1 MPWFNSRR
9 WAVGS
14 TFGLALVACE
24 AEPRPSVSFQIDR
37 DAQEPGDGGKGASPV
52 SGGQPGAGKVGAP
65 AGTGGQTN
73 SSGGRPNAGSG
84 GSGAVPMGDGGASDS
99 GGSTAR
105 GGSIAGGSAGRA
117 STGGKSASGG
127 AASGSGGTASTGG
140 RPPTGGATGGSGE
153 GGSSEP
159 SGEFFGDSRCS
170 DDFDLCEDFETG
182 GLDTGTWSTMGAAP
196 TLDNTRAAR
205 GERSAHFHSTDNGL
219 MLIRTTNI
227 FPVANN
233 NYFGR
238 LFVWFDA
245 LPSAPQWAH
254 WTIAGAQGGGEAEI
268 RVGGQF
274 DGQINR
280 FGVGTDH
287 GATGDW
293 TRLDEDSDE
302 PVPVRTWLCVEWQH
316 DGAADETRLWIGGV
330 ERTSLRTAADDHGGD
345 DGEEYLLPEFESA
358 WVGFWQYAT
367 GVTPEEFDVWI
378 DEVAFDGERIGCE
391 R

>member
-1 MPWFNSRR
+1 MLRFSPKRSV
-9 WAVGS
+9 VGS
-14 TFGLALVACE
+14 AFVLVIAACE
-24 AEPRPSVSFQIDR
+24 GEPGPSVSFQVKDVPAPAP
-37 DAQEPGDGGKGASPV
+37 DGKSPASGGKPSTGT
-52 SGGQPGAGKVGAP
+52 GGAP
-65 AGTGGQTN
+65 AGTGGQTSAN
-73 SSGGRPNAGSG
+73 GGKASG
-84 GSGAVPMGDGGASDS
+84 GSSAVSTSGGGPSGT

-105 GGSIAGGSAGRA
+105 GGSSATGGGAGKA
-117 STGGKSASGG
+117 STGGKSGSGG
-127 AASGSGGTASTGG
+127 AASGGKAGTGG
-140 RPPTGGATGGSGE
+140 SAPTGGTPTASGE
-153 GGSSEP
+153 GGSAEP
-159 SGEFFGDSRCS
+159 AGEFFGDSRCS

-182 GLDTGTWSTMGAAP
+182 GLNTGTWSTMGAAP
-196 TLDNTRAAR
+196 TLDTTRAAR

-219 MLIRTTNI
+219 MLIRTTSI

-254 WTIAGAQGGGEAEI
+254 WTVAGAQGAGEAEI

-274 DGQINR
+274 DGEINR

-293 TRLDEDSDE
+293 TRLDEDSDD

-316 DGAADETRLWIGGV
+316 DGAADETRMWIDGV
-330 ERTSLRTAADDHGGD
+330 ERTSLRTAPDDHGGD
-345 DGEEYLLPEFESA
+345 DAEEYLMPEFESA

>member
-1 MPWFNSRR
+1 MPWFNTRR
-9 WAVGS
+9 WVAGS
-14 TFGLALVACE
+14 TFGLVIAACE

-37 DAQEPGDGGKGASPV
+37 DSQKPGDGGKGTST
-52 SGGQPGAGKVGAP
+52 SNGGQPGAGKGGAP
-65 AGTGGQTN
+65 AETGGKT
-73 SSGGRPNAGSG
+73 SPSGGNASG
-84 GSGAVPMGDGGASDS
+84 GSGGAVPIGDGGASDS
-99 GGSTAR
+99 GGSTAK
-105 GGSIAGGSAGRA
+105 GGSLAGGSGGKAN
-117 STGGKSASGG
+117 TGGKGGSGG
-127 AASGSGGTASTGG
+127 AAASNSGGKVSS
-140 RPPTGGATGGSGE
+140 GGSAPAGGTPGANGE
-153 GGSSEP
+153 GGRGEP

-170 DDFDLCEDFETG
+170 DDFYLCEDFETG

-196 TLDNTRAAR
+196 TLDTTRAAR

-219 MLIRTTNI
+219 MLIRTTEI

-254 WTIAGAQGGGEAEI
+254 WTIAGAQGDGDAEI

-316 DGAADETRLWIGGV
+316 DGAADETRMWIGGV
-330 ERTSLRTAADDHGGD
+330 ERPSLRTTPDDHGGD
-345 DGEEYLLPEFESA
+345 DAEEYLLPEFESA

-378 DEVAFDGERIGCE
+378 DEVALDGERIGCE